1 MSESTIWSRTQS
13 LLVFYVFSTYE
24 DFQSFRISLDKVLDE
39 SNVKR
44 LKVVVLI
51 KDLKQ
56 NVLKHSLFSYITE
69 KDIHFFTLELKKRAK
84 NEFGQQLEVVRH
96 SAFDVLLCF
105 GRPTTKVMKW
115 LMKIEVKEKIG
126 VNVEGLD
133 LFDLNLNLNSSSES
147 IQNSVLFVRDTL
159 QKIK

>member
-24 DFQSFRISLDKVLDE
+24 DFQQFRVSLDNVLHE

-51 KDLKQ
+51 KDVKQ
-56 NVLKHSLFSYITE
+56 NVLKHSLFSYIAE
-69 KDIHFFTLELKKRAK
+69 NDIHFFTLELKKKAK
-84 NEFGQQLEVVRH
+84 NEFGYQLDVVRH
-96 SAFDVLLCF
+96 SAFDLLICF
-105 GRPTTKVMKW
+105 GKPTTKVLKW

-126 VNVEGLD
+126 VNTEGLD
-133 LFDLNLNLNSSSES
+133 LFDLNLNSSSES

>member
-1 MSESTIWSRTQS
+1 MNESTIWSRTQS
-13 LLVFYVFSTYE
+13 LLVFYVFTTYE

-51 KDLKQ
+51 KDMKQ

-69 KDIHFFTLELKKRAK
+69 KDIHFFTLELKKKAK
-84 NEFGQQLEVVRH
+84 NEFGDQLDVVRH
-96 SAFDVLLCF
+96 SAFDLMICF
-105 GRPTTKVMKW
+105 GKPTSRVLKW
-115 LMKIEVKEKIG
+115 LTKIDVKERIG
-126 VNVEGLD
+126 VNSERLD
-133 LFDLNLNLNSSSES
+133 LFNLNLDSSSES

>member
-1 MSESTIWSRTQS
+1 MNESTIWSRVQS
-13 LLVFYVFSTYE
+13 LLVFYVFTTYE

-51 KDLKQ
+51 KDMKQ

-69 KDIHFFTLELKKRAK
+69 KDIHFFTLELKKKAK
-84 NEFGQQLEVVRH
+84 NEFGDQLDVVRH
-96 SAFDVLLCF
+96 SAFDLMICF
-105 GRPTTKVMKW
+105 GKPTSRVLKW
-115 LMKIEVKEKIG
+115 LTKIDVKERIG
-126 VNVEGLD
+126 VNSERLD
-133 LFDLNLNLNSSSES
+133 LFNLNLDSSSES